1 MSHRISNFQE
11 KSNKTLNLKDYCS
24 IKAGPIL
31 SNCYF
36 PKSTEEFSKIYQ
48 KLILD
53 GEVPIILGRAT
64 NSLISNKFTSRPF
77 IITSLINEF
86 SIQNNCITVSSG
98 YNLSSMISKANS
110 EGFSQIEQLIGIP
123 GTIGGALFSNSG
135 SKKSSIGDF
144 LEKLTVID
152 SSLKIMELTKR
163 ECCLSYRSSIFKN
176 NNLVIL
182 SAIFKYP
189 QITTEK
195 EKTKIKE
202 EKLKILQI
210 KKDSGLFD
218 YPSLGSYFKNPS
230 NYSAGYLLEEAKV
243 KEIKVKGA
251 SINPK
256 HANQI
261 INKEG
266 KAQSQ
271 DIFDLGE
278 ICKLKV
284 KENFDILLEK
294 EISVFGF

>member
-11 KSNKTLNLKDYCS
+11 KSNKTLNLKDYSS

-31 SNCYF
+31 KNCFF

-48 KLILD
+48 RLILD
-53 GEVPIILGRAT
+53 EEKPVILGSAT
-64 NSLISNKFTSRPF
+64 NSLISLSFENQPF

-86 SIQNNCITVSSG
+86 SVKNNCIQVSSG
-98 YNLSSMISKANS
+98 YNLSSLISKANS

-135 SKKSSIGDF
+135 SKDSNIGDF
-144 LEKLTVID
+144 LEKVTIID
-152 SSLKIMELTKR
+152 PSLKIIELTKK

-176 NNLVIL
+176 NNFVIL
-182 SAIFKYP
+182 SASFRYP

-195 EKTKIKE
+195 EKIKIKKQ
-202 EKLKILQI
+202 KLKILQL

-243 KEIKVKGA
+243 KE
-251 SINPK
+251 
-256 HANQI
+256 
-261 INKEG
+261 
-266 KAQSQ
+266 
-271 DIFDLGE
+271 
-278 ICKLKV
+278 LKV
-284 KENFDILLEK
+284 
-294 EISVFGF
+294 